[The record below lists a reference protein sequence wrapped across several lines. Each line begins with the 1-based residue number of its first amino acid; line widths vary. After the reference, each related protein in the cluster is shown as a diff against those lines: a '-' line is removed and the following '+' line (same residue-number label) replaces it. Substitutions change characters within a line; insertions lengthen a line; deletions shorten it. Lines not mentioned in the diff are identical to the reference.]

1 MSVWI
6 WGLLGCGTKLVMPE
20 NPTAPWSYSVEMVN
34 TLDFENP
41 NIPDEAIEYRATV
54 QLNTQSVNRDDSLTL
69 DVTFVDV
76 QSRVEQDWTHHDLTG
91 AQFVVRVFPWGELL
105 TVEGWSTLPSE
116 DAQWL
121 DFLVG
126 ALFPNPPKRK
136 SQQWDNRMLPWPYFL
151 SQMDHSKQI
160 VMADWQRNEDRTW
173 TYEGDYYGK
182 LIRTEL
188 FTGTANGRVTA
199 SNVWVDEHTFEW
211 VRQIEQPI
219 ALTQQITGR
228 IEKQ

>member
-1 MSVWI
+1 MSVLLL
-6 WGLLGCGTKLVMPE
+6 GLLGCGAKLVMPE
-20 NPTAPWSYSVEMVN
+20 NPTTPWSYSVDLVS

-41 NIPDEAIEYRATV
+41 DIPDERVEYRATIE
-54 QLNTQSVNRDDSLTL
+54 LTTQSVNRDDSLTL

-76 QSRVEQDWTHHDLTG
+76 VSREDQDWVSHDLTG
-91 AQFVVRVFPWGELL
+91 AQFFVRVFPWGELL
-105 TVEGWSTLPSE
+105 TVDGWTELPSE

-121 DFLVG
+121 DFLMG

-151 SQMDHSKQI
+151 PQLDHSKQI
-160 VMADWQRNEDRTW
+160 VMADWQQTEDKMW

-188 FTGTANGRVTA
+188 FTGTAKGQVRV
-199 SNVWVDEHTFEW
+199 SNVWMDEHTFQW
-211 VRQIEQPI
+211 SRQMEKPI
-219 ALTQQITGR
+219 ALNQEITGR